1 MAKKAATPAT
11 ITLKHLAA
19 ALAEEHDLSKK
30 AAEAILTDMV
40 GKIAKHLKKG
50 ERVRI
55 VGLGI
60 LQVRKRAART
70 GPQPRHRR
78 ADPDQGQQEGRLPR
92 RQGTQ
97 GSRLSRRSPIAPKAP
112 FRRGPGMALFCY
124 RALPLPS
131 FSDRHAGLALTFTH
145 DVTERFL
152 RYVVI
157 DTQSDPASPTCP
169 STEKQKNLG
178 RLLASELQAI
188 GLTDAHLDEHGYVY
202 ATIPANTD
210 KKVPV
215 ICFCSHM
222 DTSPD
227 CTGAN
232 VKPQIVRNY
241 QGGDIVLPADPTQV
255 IRAADHPALA
265 DQIGHD
271 IITTDGTTLLGA
283 DNKAGLAEIMD
294 AARFLVQN
302 PDIKHGTIKILFT
315 PDEEIGRGVD
325 KVDLKKL
332 GADFAY
338 TMDGE
343 TAGNIEDET
352 FSADGATITIEGVS
366 THPGFAKGK
375 MEHAIKIAAAIVDRL
390 PRDTCS
396 PETTEGKEGFL
407 HPIGITGALEKATIG
422 FIVRDFTDEG
432 LQQKEALLE
441 GIVKEVMKDY
451 PRSTYRMEVKA
462 QYRNM
467 KQVIDRHPETVD
479 YAIEAIR
486 RAGLTPVR
494 SSIRGG
500 TDGSRLSFMGLPC
513 PNIFAGEH
521 AFHSRLEWV
530 SRQDM
535 EKAAETI
542 VHLAM
547 IWEERA

>member
-1 MAKKAATPAT
+1 LIVSTP
-11 ITLKHLAA
+11 L
-19 ALAEEHDLSKK
+19 
-30 AAEAILTDMV
+30 
-40 GKIAKHLKKG
+40 
-50 ERVRI
+50 R
-55 VGLGI
+55 
-60 LQVRKRAART
+60 
-70 GPQPRHRR
+70 
-78 ADPDQGQQEGRLPR
+78 
-92 RQGTQ
+92 
-97 GSRLSRRSPIAPKAP
+97 
-112 FRRGPGMALFCY
+112 
-124 RALPLPS
+124 
-131 FSDRHAGLALTFTH
+131 FTH
-145 DVTERFL
+145 TATERFL

-178 RLLASELQAI
+178 RLLVAELQAMGI
-188 GLTDAHLDEHGYVY
+188 GDAHLDDCGYVY
-202 ATIPANTD
+202 ATIPANTG

-227 CTGAN
+227 CTGKD
-232 VKPQIVRNY
+232 VKPQLVRNY
-241 QGGDIVLPADPTQV
+241 RGGDIVLPGDPTQI
-255 IRAADHPALA
+255 IRASEHPALA
-265 DQIGHD
+265 SQIGHD
-271 IITTDGTTLLGA
+271 IVTSDGTTLLGA

-294 AARFLVQN
+294 AAHFLIDN
-302 PDIKHGTIKILFT
+302 PQIKHGAIKILFT

-325 KVDLKKL
+325 KADLNKL

-338 TMDGE
+338 TIDGE
-343 TAGNIEDET
+343 TAGHIEDET
-352 FSADGATITIEGVS
+352 FSADGATIIIEGVS

-390 PRDTCS
+390 PKDNCS
-396 PETTEGKEGFL
+396 PETTEGKQGFL
-407 HPIGITGALEKATIG
+407 HPISINGALENATLG

-432 LQQKEALLE
+432 LKAKEVLLE
-441 GIVKEVMKDY
+441 NIVRDVMKGF
-451 PRSTYRMEVKA
+451 PRSTYRLEIKP

-467 KQVIDRHPETVD
+467 KQVIDAHPEIID
-479 YAIEAIR
+479 NAMEAIR
-486 RAGLTPVR
+486 RTGLKPVK

-535 EKAAETI
+535 EKAMQTI

-547 IWEERA
+547 IFEERA